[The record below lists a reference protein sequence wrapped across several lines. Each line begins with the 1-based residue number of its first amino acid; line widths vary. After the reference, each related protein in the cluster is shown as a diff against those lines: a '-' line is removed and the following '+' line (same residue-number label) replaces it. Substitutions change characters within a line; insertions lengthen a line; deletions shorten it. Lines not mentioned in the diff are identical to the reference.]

1 MIFHGDFDRLTELVK
16 THLNSAGSCHDFD
29 HTLRVMHNA
38 ELLLNHYPEADREIV
53 MLGALLHDIAR
64 PEEDA
69 SCGRQCHARLG
80 AAKVPALLKEC
91 NFPETLFA
99 PVSAA
104 VKTHRFRDKNEPET
118 IEADIVFD
126 ADKLDSLGAVGLG
139 RAFLFAGRL
148 NARVHNRE
156 TEALNSESY
165 SREET
170 AYREYLVKLR
180 YLPRRMRTAAG
191 RKIAVGRAAFMTE
204 FFERMDQEINHGEI

>member
-1 MIFHGDFDRLTELVK
+1 MTFHGDIDRLTELVK
-16 THLNSAGSCHDFD
+16 THLNSGGSCHDFD

-38 ELLLNHYPEADREIV
+38 GLLLNHYPQADREIV
-53 MLGALLHDIAR
+53 MLSALLHDIAR

-69 SCGRQCHARLG
+69 SSGRKCHAILG
-80 AAKVPALLKEC
+80 AEKVPVLLQKC
-91 NFPETLFA
+91 SFPETLSA
-99 PVSAA
+99 PVAAA
-104 VKTHRFRDKNEPET
+104 VKSHRYRGKNEPET

-148 NARVHNRE
+148 NARVHNTE

-165 SREET
+165 TREDT

-191 RKIAVGRAAFMTE
+191 RKIAVGRAAFMTA
-204 FFERMDQEINHGEI
+204 FFERMEQEINHGEI